1 LRTTMPIAYARRK
14 LRALEKRRKYEF
26 ARIDIALRH
35 RLNQFLKGKLPWEQF
50 LGETKEE
57 HEVAKLDEKIMRID
71 DRKPKNRT
79 WRARA
84 EKKQKTRESRIRKH
98 KKKSKS

>member
-1 LRTTMPIAYARRK
+1 MPIAYAKRK

-26 ARIDIALRH
+26 ARIDTALRR
-35 RLNQFLKGKLPWEQF
+35 RLSQFLKGKLPWEQF

-57 HEVAKLDEKIMRID
+57 HEVAKLDEKIMRIEG
-71 DRKPKNRT
+71 REPKYRT
-79 WRARA
+79 WRVRT

-98 KKKSKS
+98 KKKSKA